1 MNESEIVIRSATKED
16 LKAIIEIENKSLSDP
31 WTDTMFVSHFSSN
44 SGITLVAVSDET
56 VCGYINAYV
65 VDGNVNDFDGECEIA
80 NVAVDPNYRR
90 MHIAEKLIDSLF
102 LLASDRFCSKFFLE
116 VRDTNLPAQKLYEK
130 NGFVVYGRRKN
141 YYNNPREDAIL
152 MMREIK

>member
-16 LKAIIEIENKSLSDP
+16 LKAIIEIENKSFSDP

-44 SGITLVAVSDET
+44 SGITLVAVSEET

-65 VDGNVNDFDGECEIA
+65 IDGNADDFDGECEIA

-90 MHIAEKLIDSLF
+90 MYVADKLIGSLVS
-102 LLASDRFCSKFFLE
+102 LASDRFCSKFFLE

-130 NGFVVYGRRKN
+130 NGFVVYDRRKN

>member
-16 LKAIIEIENKSLSDP
+16 LKAIIEIENKSFSDP
-31 WTDTMFVSHFSSN
+31 WTDSMFVSHFSSN
-44 SGITLVAVSDET
+44 SGITLVSVSDET

-65 VDGNVNDFDGECEIA
+65 IDGNVDDFDGECEIA

-130 NGFVVYGRRKN
+130 NGFVVCGRRKN